1 MYQFVSSDSIPLF
14 VLLRRTTMILLAS
27 FVTTRCHRFITG
39 LSNHILC
46 YLVDDVVLSYTWALV
61 WCRNAIVSCHT
72 KRLFEMHE
80 FHRIIQNFTEIY
92 FYRKNAGNKKNLA
105 FQRSVIVV
113 LRMPVGIWPLGL
125 SNHDIC
131 VSHYHC
137 ICGLSSSTP
146 LTLRH
151 SLPWL

>member
-27 FVTTRCHRFITG
+27 LVTTRCHRFITG

-92 FYRKNAGNKKNLA
+92 FYRKNAGNKKRILHSKGVSLLSYECQWA
-105 FQRSVIVV
+105 YGHWVCLITIFVLVITIAYVV
-113 LRMPVGIWPLGL
+113 
-125 SNHDIC
+125 
-131 VSHYHC
+131 
-137 ICGLSSSTP
+137 
-146 LTLRH
+146 
-151 SLPWL
+151 